1 MEKIALLTDSACD
14 IDNETIRKYNINIL
28 PFKIIYKNREYTDK
42 VDITPKEIY
51 DNMKNEIPK
60 SSQPAMEDIESVYRK
75 LDLEHYTHVIAI
87 VISSGLSGTYNA
99 FKIISAKFLG
109 IKTYI
114 YDTKSTSV
122 CEGIILKKCG
132 ALIKA
137 GEKFDKIVHSIPEMK
152 RKLHFFFV
160 FGSLEYARKGGRIGK
175 ISGTIGELLDVK
187 PIVSFDEEHGECF
200 TYSKVRG
207 RSRSLNKL
215 VELGAEIIKGKK
227 CDAYIVH
234 GNVEEEAKKVTGMLL
249 KNANIEKVHLIGQI
263 SAVVGVYSGPGTIG
277 VCYSENE

>member
-114 YDTKSTSV
+114 FDTKSTSV

-207 RSRSLNKL
+207 RNRSLNKL

-234 GNVEEEAKKVTGMLL
+234 GNVEEEAKKVNDMLL
-249 KNANIEKVHLIGQI
+249 ENANIENVHLIGQI

>member
-14 IDNETIRKYNINIL
+14 IDDETISKYDINIL
-28 PFKIIYKNREYTDK
+28 PFKIIYENREYTDK
-42 VDITPKEIY
+42 VDIAPKEIY
-51 DNMKNEIPK
+51 EHMKCEIPK
-60 SSQPAMEDIESVYRK
+60 SSQPTMADIENIYK
-75 LDLEHYTHVIAI
+75 MLDKEHYTHVIAI

-99 FKIISAKFLG
+99 FKIISAKFSG
-109 IKTYI
+109 IRTYI

-137 GEKFDKIVHSIPEMK
+137 GEKYEKIVQSIPDMK

-187 PIVSFDEEHGECF
+187 PIVSFDEEHGQCF
-200 TYSKVRG
+200 TFGKVRG
-207 RSRSLNKL
+207 RMKSLNRL
-215 VELGAEIIKGKK
+215 AELGTEILKGKK

-234 GNVEEEAKKVTGMLL
+234 GNVEEDAKKVIDMLR
-249 KNANIEKVHLIGQI
+249 KKANIANVYLIGQI

-277 VCYSENE
+277 VCYSEC

>member
-1 MEKIALLTDSACD
+1 MEKIALITDSACD
-14 IDNETIRKYNINIL
+14 VDSEIIKKYNIRIL
-28 PFKIIYKNREYTDK
+28 PFKIIYKEKEYTDK
-42 VDITPKEIY
+42 VDITSEKIY
-51 DNMKNEIPK
+51 ENMKQEIPK
-60 SSQPAMEDIESVYRK
+60 SSQPSLEDIERVYHE
-75 LDLEHYTHVIAI
+75 LESEHYTHVIAV

-99 FKIISAKFLG
+99 FEIISARFPG
-109 IKTYI
+109 IKSYI

-132 ALIKA
+132 ELIENGKS
-137 GEKFDKIVHSIPEMK
+137 FDSIVKSIPEMK

-187 PIVSFDEEHGECF
+187 PIVSFDEEHGQCF
-200 TYSKVRG
+200 TYGKIRG
-207 RSRSLNKL
+207 RTKSLNRL
-215 VELGAEIIKGKK
+215 VELGQEIASGKK

-234 GNVEEEAKKVTGMLL
+234 GNVEEDAKNVHAMLL
-249 KNANIEKVHLIGQI
+249 KNPSIKNVYLVGQI

-277 VCYSENE
+277 VCYVEC

>member
-14 IDNETIRKYNINIL
+14 IDDETIRKYNINIL

-60 SSQPAMEDIESVYRK
+60 SSQPAMEDIENVYRK

-114 YDTKSTSV
+114 FDTKSTSV

-175 ISGTIGELLDVK
+175 ISGPIGELLDVK
-187 PIVSFDEEHGECF
+187 PIVSFDEEHGQCF
-200 TYSKVRG
+200 TYGKVRG

-234 GNVEEEAKKVTGMLL
+234 GNVEEEAKKVNDMLL
-249 KNANIEKVHLIGQI
+249 ENTNIENVHLIGQI

-277 VCYSENE
+277 VCYAENE

>member
-249 KNANIEKVHLIGQI
+249 KIANIENVHLIGQI

>member
-187 PIVSFDEEHGECF
+187 PIVSFDEEHGQCF
-200 TYSKVRG
+200 THSKVRG
-207 RSRSLNKL
+207 RIRSLNKL
-215 VELGAEIIKGKK
+215 VELGAEIVKGKK

-234 GNVEEEAKKVTGMLL
+234 GNVEEEAKKVNDMLL
-249 KNANIEKVHLIGQI
+249 ENANIENVHLIGQI